1 MARPLRIEFAGAF
14 YHVTS
19 RGNER
24 KPVFRSKGDRER
36 FLSYLDSA
44 YQRYGATIHVFCLM
58 DNHYHLLLETPR
70 GNLSQILHHI
80 NGAYTTYINMK
91 RKRSGHLFQGR
102 YRAILVEKDAYCQ
115 ELSRYIHLN
124 PVRAGVVGKASEYPW
139 SSYRYYVGKENEPK
153 WLNTELVLGYFEGS
167 EWRKRGRYREF
178 VEGAEST
185 GMKSPLEEVV
195 ASTFLGSEDFITRVK
210 EEFLGIMKVD
220 MRNVPAVR
228 KIYRGP
234 TLKEIEEAVGQEIK
248 ADDSLYRKFC
258 VFLSHQY
265 SGLSLEEIGAYFGMK
280 GSAVSQASRRFK
292 AGIGEEG
299 ETEKTLCGI
308 LKKLHSVES

>member
-24 KPVFRSKGDRER
+24 KPVFRSKADRER

-44 YQRYGATIHVFCLM
+44 HHRYGARIHVFCLM

-80 NGAYTTYINMK
+80 NGAYTTYINVK
-91 RKRSGHLFQGR
+91 RKRTGHLFQGR
-102 YRAILVEKDAYCQ
+102 YRAILVDKDAYCQ

-124 PVRAGVVGKASEYPW
+124 PVRAGVVGKASGYPW
-139 SSYRYYVGKENEPK
+139 SSYRYYVGKEKEPE
-153 WLNTELVLGYFEGS
+153 WLTTELVLGYFEGS
-167 EWRKRGRYREF
+167 EGRKRGRYREF
-178 VEGAEST
+178 VEGAEAT
-185 GMKSPLEEVV
+185 GMKSPLEKVV
-195 ASTFLGSEDFITRVK
+195 ASTFLGSEDFITGVK
-210 EEFLGIMKVD
+210 KEFLGIKKVD

-234 TLKEIEEAVGQEIK
+234 ALEEIEK
-248 ADDSLYRKFC
+248 AMEHEVKVEDSLYRKFC

-265 SGLSLEEIGAYFGMK
+265 SGLSLEEIGAHFGMK

-292 AGIGEEG
+292 ARVGEEG
-299 ETEKTLCGI
+299 ETKKMVCRI
-308 LKKLHSVES
+308 LKKLSSVES